1 MKLEFSGRNA
11 VVTGAGGGIGEQIAQ
26 DLLAAGI
33 NVCALDLKESP
44 DFDVPDGV
52 QLAYHGVDLTNES
65 DVRTAVSAAR
75 DEFGGGIDYVVCAA
89 GIALFNGGD
98 GGALGIEDR
107 VLDLTMGV
115 NLRGVI
121 NTARAAIDDLKESA
135 TGAMVIIAS
144 IAGLRGAENI
154 EDGDALDAYQMSKA
168 AVVSLSKTLALQYA
182 KDGVRCN
189 TVCPGAIWTPMT
201 DQIYQDPSRVEAMAA
216 RTPIKRVGKPE
227 DISYATM
234 TLLADQASFITGID
248 LVSDGGIMARL

>member
-1 MKLEFSGRNA
+1 MQLEFSGKNA
-11 VVTGAGGGIGEQIAQ
+11 VVTGAGGGIGEQIAR
-26 DLLAAGI
+26 DLLSAGI

-44 DFDVPDGV
+44 EFDVPDGV
-52 QLAYHGVDLTNES
+52 QLVYNQVDITSES
-65 DVRTAVSAAR
+65 EVRAAVDAAR
-75 DEFGGGIDYVVCAA
+75 KAFGGGVDYIACAA
-89 GIALFNGGD
+89 GIALFNRGD
-98 GGALGIEDR
+98 RGALDVEDK

-121 NTARAAIDDLKESA
+121 NTARATIDDLKASA
-135 TGAMVIIAS
+135 ASSIVIIAS

-154 EDGDALDAYQMSKA
+154 EDGDAIDAYQVSKA
-168 AVVSLSKTLALQYA
+168 AVVSLSKSLALQYA

-201 DQIYQDPSRVEAMAA
+201 DQIYQDPSRVEAMAE

>member
-1 MKLEFSGRNA
+1 MKLEFSGKNA

-26 DLLAAGI
+26 DLLTAGI

-52 QLAYHGVDLTNES
+52 SLTYSQVDITNENN
-65 DVRTAVSAAR
+65 VRGAVESAR
-75 DEFGGGIDYVVCAA
+75 DQFGGRIDYLACAA
-89 GIALFNGGD
+89 GIALFNRGD
-98 GGALGIEDR
+98 GSAIDAEDR

-121 NTARAAIDDLKESA
+121 NAVRATIDDLKQSDS
-135 TGAMVIIAS
+135 GAIVLIAS

-154 EDGDALDAYQMSKA
+154 EDGEALDAYQMSKA
-168 AVVSLSKTLALQYA
+168 AVVSLNKSLALQYA